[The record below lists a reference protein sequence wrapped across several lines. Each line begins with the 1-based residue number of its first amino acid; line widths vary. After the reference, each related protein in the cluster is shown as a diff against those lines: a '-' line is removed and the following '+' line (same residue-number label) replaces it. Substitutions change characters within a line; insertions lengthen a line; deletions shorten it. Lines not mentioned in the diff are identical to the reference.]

1 MDAADHVEHD
11 VRMSGFIGRKSFREV
26 RQLIQERVG
35 PGDPEEVS
43 LRDALGRVLAED
55 VVSTVDVPYFRRSA
69 MDGYACRAE
78 ETSGASEYN
87 PLEFSLIGDSFP
99 GNSLRQE
106 LKHGEAA
113 KIMTGGEVP
122 TGANAVMMAEHAER
136 EGDTVRFRKPVP
148 PGKNVMR
155 VGEDIAKGD
164 VVMAEGRR
172 LRPQDLGVLASVH
185 RGRVNVF
192 RRPSV
197 AILVTGNELVEP
209 GEQASGAKIVDS
221 NSYVIEGLARLYGGL
236 PVFNGIIEDQYETI
250 RQAIGD
256 STEDLIVVSGGTSV
270 GEEDY
275 APRIVQELGNLV
287 VHGVAMKPGSP
298 FGMGFVGERPVFL
311 IPGSPVA
318 AMITADAFV
327 GSAIRRRLGQ
337 DVGFAHVRLRGRLR
351 QKIVS
356 SIGRTEFVRVQI
368 REDLTVEKVR
378 VSGSSILSS
387 ATRADGLLV
396 IDEEV
401 EGYAEGTEVE
411 VYHYG

>member
-1 MDAADHVEHD
+1 MDTAGHVEHD
-11 VRMSGFIGRKSFREV
+11 VRMSGFIDRMSFREV
-26 RQLIQERVG
+26 RQLIQEHVG

-55 VVSTVDVPYFRRSA
+55 AVSTVDVPYFRRSA

-87 PLEFSLIGDSFP
+87 PLEFRLVGESFP
-99 GNSLRQE
+99 GGPPRE
-106 LKHGEAA
+106 DVGPGEVV

-122 TGANAVMMAEHAER
+122 GGSNAVMMAEHTER
-136 EGDTVRFRKPVP
+136 EGKTVRFRKSVP

-155 VGEDIAKGD
+155 IGEDVAKGD
-164 VVMAEGRR
+164 VVMARGRR

-185 RGRVNVF
+185 RGRVSVF

-197 AILVTGNELVEP
+197 AVLVTGNELVEP
-209 GEQASGAKIVDS
+209 GTQASGAKIVDS
-221 NSYVIEGLARLYGGL
+221 NSYVIEGLVRLYGGL
-236 PVFNGIIEDQYETI
+236 PVFNGIIEDRYETI

-256 STEDLIVVSGGTSV
+256 SGEDLVVVSGGTSV

-275 APRIVQELGNLV
+275 APRIIQELGSLV

-298 FGMGFVGERPVFL
+298 FGMGFIGERPVFL

-318 AMITADAFV
+318 AMVTTDAFV
-327 GSAIRRRLGQ
+327 GSAIRRRVGQ
-337 DVGFAHVRLRGRLR
+337 EVGFAHAKLRGLLR

-368 REDLTVEKVR
+368 HEDLTVEKVR
-378 VSGSSILSS
+378 ISGSSVLSS
-387 ATRADGLLV
+387 TTRADGLLV